1 MAMGTPSP
9 RSSRRRT
16 PANRASASVATSTGT
31 PASAA
36 LKGKRDVDYALE
48 GVHEAAIY
56 DGEKLES
63 GMTFQGPA
71 VVEDPG
77 TTIVIHPGNSVSV
90 DGYRNIHI
98 SVEK

>member
-1 MAMGTPSP
+1 
-9 RSSRRRT
+9 
-16 PANRASASVATSTGT
+16 
-31 PASAA
+31 
-36 LKGKRDVDYALE
+36 
-48 GVHEAAIY
+48 
-56 DGEKLES
+56 
-63 GMTFQGPA
+63 MTFQGPA